1 MSVKGPGNNT
11 RQQAQMKKQ
20 SLREDGSP
28 PVPTKDASSH
38 IVDPQVLAAIE
49 LAIQPVLTAQANIQA
64 SQRAMSTKLDDAL
77 EELTAVRAKVSTLET
92 AAQFSSDRMESLV
105 STTLPD
111 VTTHITSIA
120 NALAMRQL
128 EMDVHQRKWAL
139 VIDGVKGVAEEKEY
153 DTRKAC
159 LTMADQQLKV
169 PNTKDTGIS
178 ACHRLSTNANS
189 PIYIRFTDLQQRN
202 SWLSH
207 AKNLAGKNSS
217 ISISPDLPPVLRKL
231 KKDLLDQRKKLDEN
245 IRKKSSIKYLRQWPF
260 LILKIKDH
268 DDLAPNISKQSIV
281 NEVLGFNAHME
292 IRESIDVG
300 GEPDKWLVETETKR
314 SILID

>member
-1 MSVKGPGNNT
+1 
-11 RQQAQMKKQ
+11 MKKQ
-20 SLREDGSP
+20 SPREDGSP
-28 PVPTKDASSH
+28 PMPTENASSH

-49 LAIQPVLTAQANIQA
+49 LAIQSVLTAQANIQA
-64 SQRAMSTKLDDAL
+64 SQRAMSTELDDAL
-77 EELTAVRAKVSTLET
+77 DELTVVRAKVSTLET

-105 STTLPD
+105 STTLRD
-111 VTTHITSIA
+111 LTIHITSISWSIA

-169 PNTKDTGIS
+169 PNVKDTRIS

-189 PIYIRFTDLQQRN
+189 PIYLRFTDLQQRN

-217 ISISPDLPPVLRKL
+217 ISISPDLPPVLRNL
-231 KKDLLDQRKKLDEN
+231 KKDLLDQRKKLEEN
-245 IRKKSSIKYLRQWPF
+245 IRKKSGIKYLRQWPF

-268 DDLAPNISKQSIV
+268 DDRVPN
-281 NEVLGFNAHME
+281 
-292 IRESIDVG
+292 RCG
-300 GEPDKWLVETETKR
+300 GSNRNLRTMSDKWLVDTETKR
-314 SILID
+314 STLID

>member
-1 MSVKGPGNNT
+1 M
-11 RQQAQMKKQ
+11 
-20 SLREDGSP
+20 
-28 PVPTKDASSH
+28 PTEDASSH

-64 SQRAMSTKLDDAL
+64 SQRTMNTKLDDAL
-77 EELTAVRAKVSTLET
+77 EELMAVRVKVSTLET

-139 VIDGVKGVAEEKEY
+139 VIDGVKSVAEEKEY
-153 DTRKAC
+153 DTGKAC

-169 PNTKDTGIS
+169 PNVKDTRNS
-178 ACHRLSTNANS
+178 TCHRLTTNANS
-189 PIYIRFTDLQQRN
+189 PIYLRFTNLQQRN

-207 AKNLAGKNSS
+207 AKNLAGKNSN
-217 ISISPDLPPVLRKL
+217 ISISLDLPPVLRKL
-231 KKDLLDQRKKLDEN
+231 KKDLLDQRKTLEETL
-245 IRKKSSIKYLRQWPF
+245 RKKSGIKYLRQWPF

-268 DDLAPNISKQSIV
+268 DDRVPNISKQSIV

-292 IRESIDVG
+292 IREPINVG
-300 GEPDKWLVETETKR
+300 DEPET
-314 SILID
+314 